1 MLLGGSS
8 SRGIT
13 TRGLET
19 DGSLEG
25 IVDPPLETSKG
36 TDHKN
41 SGKETSPETRETD
54 LRVDVTNTLTLV
66 FRSIHLG
73 DHGIS
78 RVRDES
84 AEDTSQVTRHESN
97 RQLLSLGVF
106 TSGSGEELS
115 VEKFNDLFEGD
126 ELNNGIGDLS
136 SPKRRQDIV

>member
-25 IVDPPLETSKG
+25 IVDPPLETSEG

-54 LRVDVTNTLTLV
+54 LRVDVANTLTLV
-66 FRSIHLG
+66 FRSVHLG
-73 DHGIS
+73 NHGIS
-78 RVRDES
+78 RVRDEG
-84 AEDTSQVTRHESN
+84 AEDTSQVTRHEGN
-97 RQLLSLGVF
+97 GQLLSLRVF
-106 TSGSGEELS
+106 TSGSSEELG
-115 VEKFNDLFEGD
+115 VEKFDDLFEGN
-126 ELNNGIGDLS
+126 ELNDGIGDLS
-136 SPKRRQDIV
+136 GPKRRQDIV